1 MQCVQLT
8 KDCTQ
13 THLQNHLILNFN
25 CTNHTVMA
33 DELPSIDGSPP
44 RNVAAVIIHNKIV
57 AEGSASSS
65 KNAKVK
71 AALRANA
78 VLDDME
84 KEQYQRE
91 YGCDCER
98 GKTKQD
104 GDTGNLPDESAVEM
118 DLGDFGTA
126 A

>member
-1 MQCVQLT
+1 
-8 KDCTQ
+8 
-13 THLQNHLILNFN
+13 
-25 CTNHTVMA
+25 MA

-78 VLDDME
+78 MLDGME
-84 KEQYQRE
+84 KEQYQRD
-91 YGCDCER
+91 YGCDCETA
-98 GKTKQD
+98 KTKPQD
-104 GDTGNLPDESAVEM
+104 EDIGDLPDETAVEI
-118 DLGDFGTA
+118 DQGDFGTA

>member
-1 MQCVQLT
+1 
-8 KDCTQ
+8 
-13 THLQNHLILNFN
+13 
-25 CTNHTVMA
+25 MA

-44 RNVAAVIIHNKIV
+44 RNVAAVIIHNKVI

-78 VLDDME
+78 MLDGMD
-84 KEQYQRE
+84 KEQYQRD
-91 YGCDCER
+91 YCCDCET
-98 GKTKQD
+98 GKTKQQN
-104 GDTGNLPDESAVEM
+104 GDTGYLPDESAAENA
-118 DLGDFGTA
+118 LGDFGTA